1 MFGTTKR
8 DFGYFECTISKNVF
22 WSDRRRTDR
31 YSYYHWKCCCCY
43 LSSSCGYDQ
52 HPYKE
57 KNRRYFNLIWFSNVN
72 CIYYPNGLWW
82 PINIWMR
89 SSLTLGFFY
98 KALWEKQL
106 SWQKYYNL
114 YVKFSNFLSMPSW
127 QIAVL
132 VFCLSGPKLVALWT
146 EHETP
151 CKFFKLFIL

>member
-1 MFGTTKR
+1 MIEDVPTDIATITGSVVAVTLVLVVVMISILIRKR
-8 DFGYFECTISKNVF
+8 
-22 WSDRRRTDR
+22 
-31 YSYYHWKCCCCY
+31 
-43 LSSSCGYDQ
+43 
-52 HPYKE
+52 
-57 KNRRYFNLIWFSNVN
+57 NRRYFNLIWFSNVN

-89 SSLTLGFFY
+89 SSLTLVFFFY

-114 YVKFSNFLSMPSW
+114 YIKFSNCLSMPSW

>member
-1 MFGTTKR
+1 MVRPKEISVILSVQFQIMFFEVIEDVPTDIATITGSVVAVTLVLVVVMISILIRKR
-8 DFGYFECTISKNVF
+8 
-22 WSDRRRTDR
+22 
-31 YSYYHWKCCCCY
+31 
-43 LSSSCGYDQ
+43 
-52 HPYKE
+52 
-57 KNRRYFNLIWFSNVN
+57 NRRYFNLIWFSNVN